1 MFSAIIQ
8 LLPNRLF
15 KVVHVRLVHPCLL
28 EDVVNKVLIL
38 PIFRL
43 LIVPIATLHRTFDS
57 LVCLAVVSTE
67 NVMFAHKN
75 PLVERVYKD

>member
-1 MFSAIIQ
+1 M
-8 LLPNRLF
+8 
-15 KVVHVRLVHPCLL
+15 
-28 EDVVNKVLIL
+28 VNEILIL
-38 PIFRL
+38 PLFRL